1 MSFEGR
7 HIIDTSVLSNFLLV
21 GATDLL
27 MRLLGSPLQV
37 PLAVYD
43 SDEIGKRHQAGTLGE
58 GLSEIG
64 KGILHFTQKQ
74 RNDKNDSSEDLK
86 RISEV
91 DSLYYS
97 EQLVTIELK
106 PEERDFFIALNTG
119 ATMAQFGF
127 KGVIGAGESA
137 CIAIAYFRG
146 WTLATDDNL
155 AHKVMMHLSDGDYSY
170 ERTRKLLVRAADE
183 DLISKSEANRLH
195 SEIVNNGFWDKELPF
210 PKEV

>member
-1 MSFEGR
+1 MSFEGK

-27 MRLLGSPLQV
+27 MKLLGSPLQV

-43 SDEIGKRHQAGTLGE
+43 SEEIGRREQAGPLGE

-64 KGILHFTQKQ
+64 KGILHFTHRQ
-74 RNDKNDSSEDLK
+74 RGYKNGSLEDLG
-86 RISEV
+86 RMSEV
-91 DSLYYS
+91 DLLYNS
-97 EQLVTIELK
+97 EQLVTIELM
-106 PEERDFFIALNTG
+106 PEERELFIALNTG
-119 ATMAQFGF
+119 AAMAQFGF

-137 CIAIAYFRG
+137 CIAIAHFRD
-146 WTLATDDNL
+146 WTIATDDNL
-155 AHKVMMHLSDGDYSY
+155 AHKIMEHLSGGDYTY

-195 SEIVNNGFWDKELPF
+195 SEIVNKGFWDKELPF
-210 PKEV
+210 PEEA

>member
-1 MSFEGR
+1 MSFEGE

-27 MRLLGSPLQV
+27 MKLLGTPLQV

-43 SDEIGKRHQAGTLGE
+43 SDEVGKRHQAGPLGE
-58 GLSEIG
+58 GLSEVG
-64 KGILHFTQKQ
+64 KGILHFTH
-74 RNDKNDSSEDLK
+74 RHREDENGSAENLE

-91 DSLYYS
+91 DLLCNSG
-97 EQLVTIELK
+97 QLVTIELT
-106 PEERDFFIALNTG
+106 PEERDLFIALNTG
-119 ATMAQFGF
+119 AAMEQFGF

-137 CIAIAYFRG
+137 CIAIAHFRG
-146 WTLATDDNL
+146 WTIATDDNL
-155 AHKVMMHLSDGDYSY
+155 AHKVMRHLSGRDYSY

-183 DLISKSEANRLH
+183 NLISKSEANRLH
-195 SEIVNNGFWDKELPF
+195 SEIVNKGFWDKELPF

>member
-1 MSFEGR
+1 MSFEGE

-21 GATDLL
+21 GAADLL
-27 MRLLGSPLQV
+27 MKLLGSPLQV

-43 SDEIGKRHQAGTLGE
+43 SDEIGKRHQAGPLGE
-58 GLSEIG
+58 RLSEIG
-64 KGILHFTQKQ
+64 KGILHFTH
-74 RNDKNDSSEDLK
+74 RHGGDKNSSSEDLE

-91 DSLYYS
+91 DLLYNS
-97 EQLVTIELK
+97 EQLVTIELM

-119 ATMAQFGF
+119 VAMAQFGF

-137 CIAIAYFRG
+137 CIAIAHFRG

-155 AHKVMMHLSDGDYSY
+155 AHEVMSHLSNGDYSY

-183 DLISKSEANRLH
+183 NIISKLEANRMH
-195 SEIVNNGFWDKELPF
+195 SEIVNKGFWDKELPF